1 MELILKR
8 NGHDHRVRFLLMREE
23 GYAMAKL
30 GLNAQSEGLRV
41 TYLRDSDE
49 TPTLITLSPWQGDTH
64 IPGGFREVDAKLM
77 PGLYELALPDELC
90 AEGANRAT
98 LMIVAPDA
106 QPQIIHINLVG
117 YDPYDQDRLGLDCL
131 SREARHEVISRAFR
145 EVLPEVVQAY
155 LRKRESIPH

>member
-1 MELILKR
+1 
-8 NGHDHRVRFLLMREE
+8 MREE

-30 GLNAQSEGLRV
+30 GLNAHSDGLHV
-41 TYLRDSDE
+41 AYLRDSDE
-49 TPTLITLSPWQGDTH
+49 NPILITLSPWQGDAH
-64 IPGGFREVDAKLM
+64 ISGGFREVDPKLM

-90 AEGANRAT
+90 SEGANRAT
-98 LMIVAPDA
+98 LMIMAPGV
-106 QPQIIHINLVG
+106 QPQLVHINLVG

-155 LRKRESIPH
+155 LQKREAMPH